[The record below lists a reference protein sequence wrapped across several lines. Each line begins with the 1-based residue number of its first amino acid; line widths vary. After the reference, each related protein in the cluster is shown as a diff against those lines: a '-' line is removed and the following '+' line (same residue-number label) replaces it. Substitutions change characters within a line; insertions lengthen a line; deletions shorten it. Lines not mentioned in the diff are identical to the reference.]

1 MAGLLLLDLAVQ
13 ALKLQAER
21 QAACRADMGSAWPEI
36 GPMFTTLT
44 GRPIADQQCT
54 GS

>member
-21 QAACRADMGSAWPEI
+21 QTAYRADMGSAWPET
-36 GPMFTTLT
+36 GPVFTTLT
-44 GRPIADQQCT
+44 GRLIADQECT